1 MILCLGK
8 IVLVGRSSPQLL
20 SSPSSIW
27 TDNPPEKGI
36 FIRSIKIASSPAAC
50 ISIVMEGPLKKE
62 KPESPKTEWET
73 KTNYNAESCK
83 IAIIMVGL
91 PARGKSF
98 IARNLARY
106 LCWIGVKTAV
116 VSLSH
121 LRKSIVGDQVMAEFF
136 NPANKEALDKRT
148 DVADKAL
155 NDLIKGFDSGGAQ
168 VGILDASNTTEARR
182 EYIQTVLQELSIKVI
197 FVECLFNDKEDDD
210 FNDIH
215 VHELRL
221 TCPEY
226 DKLSDD
232 QAIEDF
238 KLRIQ
243 YYRPDYVKMDAGQ
256 NQTLSYI
263 QFMDGGSR
271 IVVNQVTGFLPT
283 KILFYL
289 MNLRHANR
297 SIYLSQGTALN
308 EQLME
313 AICKGPIQIWSDIRS
328 PDHFKGKLVRFR
340 ATLRQLDLGLVESLG
355 EDQIKEQYPE
365 EYKRHCLDPYHHRY
379 PRSESYHDLVVRL
392 ESIIMELE
400 RDSSNILVIADASV
414 IRCIYAYY
422 IEATPFIIPSLVLDP
437 SELIQLQPEA
447 YGCHETRYDT
457 VSGHNSSPKI
467 FRKYL

>member
-1 MILCLGK
+1 
-8 IVLVGRSSPQLL
+8 
-20 SSPSSIW
+20 
-27 TDNPPEKGI
+27 
-36 FIRSIKIASSPAAC
+36 
-50 ISIVMEGPLKKE
+50 MEGLLKKA

-91 PARGKSF
+91 PARRKSF
-98 IARNLARY
+98 IARNLSRY
-106 LCWIGVKTAV
+106 LRWIGVKTAV
-116 VSLSH
+116 VSLSA

-136 NPANKEALDKRT
+136 NPANKEALSKRT

-182 EYIQTVLQELSIKVI
+182 EYIQMVLHELAIKVI
-197 FVECLFNDKEDDD
+197 FVECIFNDKKANDD
-210 FNDIH
+210 FNEIH
-215 VHELRL
+215 VAELRL

-226 DKLSDD
+226 DGLSDE
-232 QAIEDF
+232 QAVEDF

-256 NQTLSYI
+256 NQSLSYI

-289 MNLRHANR
+289 MNLKHANR
-297 SIYLSQGTALN
+297 NIYLTQNTNLN
-308 EQLME
+308 EQLIE
-313 AICKGPIQIWSDIRS
+313 TICKGPIQFWSDIRS
-328 PDHFKGKLVRFR
+328 TDHFKGKPVRFR
-340 ATLRQLDLGLVESLG
+340 AALRQLDLGLVESLS
-355 EDQIKEQYPE
+355 EDQIKEQFPE

-400 RDSSNILVIADASV
+400 RDPCNILVIADASV

-422 IEATPFIIPSLVLDP
+422 IEATPFIIPSLILDA

-447 YGCHETRYDT
+447 YGCHETRYDAD
-457 VSGHNSSPKI
+457 SGNNSYPKI
-467 FRKYL
+467 FRKYQ